1 MKILIIGSGKT
12 LYFLCRNFTSAG
24 YDVVIINRNLDEC
37 QSLARELKAKVVHGD
52 GSDVKVLMEAGA
64 MGADVV
70 LAITPHD
77 QDNLI
82 ICQLA
87 AIQFGVPRTVALAN
101 DPDNVEIFEQLGVR
115 TFSTT
120 LIIGSLIE
128 QRASLEQIINLLPI
142 GGGRVN
148 VTEILLDNESPVAG
162 KHLKNIDLPENV
174 LIAVLIRDGQ
184 PIIPGG
190 ATQLRAGDRIV
201 LVTLPANHGPALKA
215 ITGKKG

>member
-24 YDVVIINRNLDEC
+24 YDVVIINRNRREC
-37 QSLARELKAKVVHGD
+37 QNLAKELKAKVVYGD

-87 AIQFGVPRTVALAN
+87 AIQFSVPRTVALAN

-148 VTEILLDNESPVAG
+148 VTEILLDDESPVVG
-162 KHLKNIDLPENV
+162 KHLKNIALPENV
-174 LIAVLIRDGQ
+174 LIAVLIRNGQ

>member
-1 MKILIIGSGKT
+1 MKILIIGSGKI

-24 YDVVIINRNLDEC
+24 YDVVIINRNLEEC

-87 AIQFGVPRTVALAN
+87 AIQFSVPRAVALAN

-115 TFSTT
+115 TFSTA
-120 LIIGSLIE
+120 LIIGNLIE

-148 VTEILLDNESPVAG
+148 VTEILLDEESPVTG
-162 KHLKNIDLPENV
+162 KHLKNITLPENV
-174 LIAVLIRDGQ
+174 LIAVLIRNGQ

-201 LVTLPANHGPALKA
+201 LVTMPANHGPALKA

>member
-12 LYFLCRNFTSAG
+12 LFFLCRNFTSAG
-24 YDVVIINRNLDEC
+24 HSVVIINKDLEEC
-37 QSLARELKAKVVHGD
+37 RSLAKDLKAMVVHGD
-52 GSDVKVLMEAGA
+52 GSDLKVLMEAGA

-87 AIQFGVPRTVALAN
+87 ALQFSVPRTVALAN
-101 DPDNVEIFEQLGVR
+101 DPDNVEIFERLGIGA
-115 TFSTT
+115 FSTSQ
-120 LIIGSLIE
+120 IIGNLIQ
-128 QRASLEQIINLLPI
+128 QRASLEQIINILPI

-148 VTEILLDNESPVAG
+148 VTEILLDEESPVTG
-162 KHLKNIDLPENV
+162 KHLRNIKLPENV
-174 LIAVLIRDGQ
+174 LIAVLIRNGQ
-184 PIIPGG
+184 PIIPSGS
-190 ATQLRAGDRIV
+190 TQLSMGDRII
-201 LVTLPANHGPALKA
+201 LITLPANHGLALKT

>member
-1 MKILIIGSGKT
+1 MKIIIIGNGNT

-24 YDVVIINRNLDEC
+24 YDVVIVNRDPEEC
-37 QSLARELKAKVVHGD
+37 RSLAKELKATVICGD
-52 GSDVKVLMEAGA
+52 GSDVKILMEAGA

-70 LAITPHD
+70 LAITPFD

-101 DPDNVEIFEQLGVR
+101 DPDNVEIFERLGVG

-148 VTEILLDNESPVAG
+148 VTEILLDDKSPVAG
-162 KHLKNIDLPENV
+162 KHLKNIDLPANV

-190 ATQLRAGDRIV
+190 GTQLRPGDRIV
-201 LVTLPANHGPALKA
+201 LVTMPSNHGPALKA

>member
-24 YDVVIINRNLDEC
+24 YDVVIINRNRREC
-37 QSLARELKAKVVHGD
+37 QNLAKELKAKVVYGD

-87 AIQFGVPRTVALAN
+87 AIQFGVTRTVALAN

-148 VTEILLDNESPVAG
+148 VTEILLDEESPVVG
-162 KHLKNIDLPENV
+162 KHLKNIALPENV
-174 LIAVLIRDGQ
+174 LIAVLIRNGQ

-201 LVTLPANHGPALKA
+201 LVTMPANHGPALKA